1 MRKLPK
7 YIVMPL
13 ALAIFFIAVLIL
25 SIKQNHGHLPDDFA
39 LIATIETVILVALF
53 FVLRYLHRKRNGGL

>member
-1 MRKLPK
+1 MRKFPK

-13 ALAIFFIAVLIL
+13 VLAIFFIAVLLL

-39 LIATIETVILVALF
+39 LIASIEAVILIALF
-53 FVLRYLHRKRNGGL
+53 FVLRYLHSKRRG

>member
-7 YIVMPL
+7 YIVMPV

-25 SIKQNHGHLPDDFA
+25 SIKQNQGHLPDDFA
-39 LIATIETVILVALF
+39 LIATIEAIILIALF
-53 FVLRYLHRKRNGGL
+53 FVLKVLHNKRKG

>member
-1 MRKLPK
+1 
-7 YIVMPL
+7 MPL

-39 LIATIETVILVALF
+39 LIATIEAVILVSLF
-53 FVLRYLHRKRNGGL
+53 FVLRYLHQKRNG

>member
-25 SIKQNHGHLPDDFA
+25 SIKQNHGNLPDDFA
-39 LIATIETVILVALF
+39 LIATIEAVILVALF
-53 FVLRYLHRKRNGGL
+53 FVLRYLHRKRTG